1 MVEDLKEDKKHRQE
15 RTMKTVRSG
24 SGVVHSH
31 SAGTT
36 VGFRGVVQ
44 GEEPPADKSKVTI
57 ATTTRALTKGHK
69 AELQRCVDHRR
80 ELDPWTPGPLDPGLK
95 QPDSVPGHRGTRT
108 LLDQQNQNVPEG
120 LQHVGLDHL
129 WTRMDLDH
137 LSSTA
142 ASSFSIL

>member
-31 SAGTT
+31 SAGVTA
-36 VGFRGVVQ
+36 GFRGSFRVRNPQ
-44 GEEPPADKSKVTI
+44 QTNSKVTI
-57 ATTTRALTKGHK
+57 AKTTTRALTKGHK

-80 ELDPWTPGPLDPGLK
+80 ELDPCLK
-95 QPDSVPGHRGTRT
+95 QPDSVPGHRGTQT

-129 WTRMDLDH
+129 
-137 LSSTA
+137 
-142 ASSFSIL
+142 